1 MSGRLLT
8 VCGGLL
14 WLTLAAAAQDSLDDW
29 PPDIARAVRGGM
41 VEVLEA
47 RFADSQS
54 PAELHV
60 IARAHVSK
68 ARQQRA
74 AGERERAFT
83 TATAWYQKWIGALSA
98 AAQADPSIA
107 AHVPVA
113 AARVELAGMLVGER
127 GAGELDRF
135 EVTAGRQGD
144 RQMLREVM
152 AAACAEYDAAGATI
166 DPLYAQLRERED
178 ELLVLGVYDAVV
190 RLKHEIS
197 LNHGWAEYWLG
208 VLTADDAVRRAH
220 LLQAAESRIQEVLN
234 SRRAGGLT
242 PRGLLGLGLVQRER
256 QRWEE
261 AERCFRGV
269 MDSSPAAGLAV
280 QARYELAR
288 CHVAAGK
295 FDEAR
300 AVLRPLLEKDVDAES
315 ADEQSARFYLNLA
328 RLWDANSYLVEADV
342 LRARAGASGVGQTLL
357 RDAERT
363 RAQGLAKLN
372 RLAAE
377 GGPWPAVV
385 QLYVVG
391 AVDERSELARLA
403 PLELLYAARDLGERG
418 DHAGAR
424 QRLVEAA
431 GRPEFQRPPS
441 ERTPEQSQVGGQI
454 LMELG
459 RCCYRVGDQRA
470 AAAAFARL
478 ATEYTGH
485 EHAAEAATLA
495 YQLWGQAATTSG
507 QSQDYEQ
514 LCAALLS
521 LLQRFPEH
529 PRRAEAAWLLPQ
541 ALQAAGRCAEAG
553 REFAKVS
560 RDDAHW
566 EEAQFRRGVCRRLAL
581 EAQRAL
587 LGAAETRADGRLVAD
602 ELLAYA
608 QGAMARAD
616 EQSPTEAVRVR
627 GWAAEARISAAE
639 MLAEPGLAAFE
650 AALAAVADFE
660 QSHGDSP
667 LMGRV
672 LAVRIRAQLG
682 LGRFEAAA
690 VEIGRYLEVVPV
702 EEAGALLPELTRGLQ
717 EEVRRLE
724 EVGEAGAARELAG
737 MAANAFARLEEWLR
751 SDPGGGGGV
760 AEAAFGRAQVLYAAG
775 ELEAARRVA
784 AELCAQEPR
793 NGNYRRLLA
802 QILTSE
808 LGESASAAEVR
819 RAQEAW
825 GELLKDAR
833 LRERSPER
841 FWEARCHWLALLLR
855 AGQAADVAH
864 AIAQERIWYP
874 ELGGAP
880 WREKLLA
887 LEEAARS
894 QAGADMGGAAAT
906 KRADAAP

>member
-1 MSGRLLT
+1 MCGRFLT
-8 VCGGLL
+8 ICGGLL
-14 WLTLAAAAQDSLDDW
+14 WLTLAAAAQDPLDEW
-29 PPDIARAVRGGM
+29 PPDVVRAVRGGM

-47 RFADSQS
+47 RFGGGQS
-54 PAELHV
+54 PDELHL
-60 IARAHVSK
+60 IARAHVNK
-68 ARQQRA
+68 ARQQRSA
-74 AGERERAFT
+74 AERERAFM
-83 TATAWYQKWIGALSA
+83 TATDWYQKWIAALAA
-98 AAQADPSIA
+98 AAQADPAIA

-127 GAGELDRF
+127 AAGELDRF
-135 EVTAGRQGD
+135 EVTGGRQGD
-144 RQMLREVM
+144 RQMLREVIG
-152 AAACAEYDAAGATI
+152 AACAEYEAAAATI

-208 VLTADDAVRRAH
+208 VLTAEDAVRRMQ
-220 LLQAAESRIQEVLN
+220 LLQAAESRFQDVLS

-261 AERCFRGV
+261 AERCLRAVLDGGPP
-269 MDSSPAAGLAV
+269 PALAA

-288 CHVAAGK
+288 CHIAAGK

-300 AVLRPLLEKDVDAES
+300 AVLRPLLEKEMAAES
-315 ADEQSARFYLNLA
+315 ADEQSVRFYLNLA

-342 LRARAGASGVGQTLL
+342 LRVRAGASGVGQTLL

-363 RAQGLAKLN
+363 HAVGLAKLN

-385 QLYVVG
+385 QLYVAG
-391 AVDERSELARLA
+391 AVDEHAELAQLA
-403 PLELLYAARDLGERG
+403 PLELLYAARESSERG
-418 DHAGAR
+418 DHAAAR
-424 QRLVEAA
+424 QWLVEAA
-431 GRPEFQRPPS
+431 GRPEFRRPPS

-459 RCCYRVGDQRA
+459 RCCYRAGDLRA
-470 AAAAFARL
+470 AAAAFVRL
-478 ATEYTGH
+478 ANDYTAH
-485 EHAAEAATLA
+485 EHAVEAATLA
-495 YQLWGQAATTSG
+495 YQLWGQVATASG

-521 LLQRFPEH
+521 LLQRFAEH
-529 PRRAEAAWLLPQ
+529 PRRAEAAWLLPV
-541 ALQAAGRCAEAG
+541 ALQAAGRYGEAG
-553 REFAKVS
+553 REFAKVP
-560 RDDAHW
+560 RDDGHW
-566 EEAQFRRGVCRRLAL
+566 EEAQFRRGVCRRLAF

-587 LGAAETRADGRLVAD
+587 LGAAETRADARLVAD

-608 QGAMARAD
+608 QAAMVRAD
-616 EQSPTEAVRVR
+616 ELSPTEAVWVR
-627 GWAAEARISAAE
+627 GWAAEARVSAAE
-639 MLAEPGLAAFE
+639 VLADPGLAAFE

-660 QSHGDSP
+660 QSHGDGP
-667 LMGRV
+667 LVGRV

-682 LGRFEAAA
+682 LRRFEAAA
-690 VEIGRYLEVVPV
+690 AGISRYLEVVPV
-702 EEAGALLPELTRGLQ
+702 EEAGALLPELTRSLQ

-724 EVGEAGAARELAG
+724 EAGEAGAARELAV

-751 SDPGGGGGV
+751 SDPARAGGV

-775 ELEAARRVA
+775 ELEAAERIA
-784 AELCAQEPR
+784 AELCAHEPR

-802 QILTSE
+802 QILTSQ

-833 LRERSPER
+833 LRERAPAR
-841 FWEARCHWLALLLR
+841 FWEARYQWLALLLR

-864 AIAQERIWYP
+864 AIAQERIWHP
-874 ELGGAP
+874 ELGGSP
-880 WREKLLA
+880 WRERLLA
-887 LEEAARS
+887 LEEAARA
-894 QAGADMGGAAAT
+894 QAGAEVGGAAAK